1 MRRPIFVVITLCLL
15 LVFLLFP
22 ANAADEY
29 SKKET
34 LVRRIDS
41 ILNRTA
47 TGGTVAVEVVSLDTG
62 ETLYS
67 RNANASMIP
76 ASNMKLFTTA
86 AALQYLGPDF
96 KTITSIYLNGK
107 LGQDGVLDGDL
118 IIYGRGDPN
127 ISGRFSDGD
136 TTSIFK
142 EMVESLKAKGLQ
154 KVNGSIIGDDSY
166 FDAEYYGPWLPE
178 ESHKWYAAKV
188 SALSFNDNCI
198 DIYVTPGP
206 APGKRAKVGQSP
218 WTSYMRIRNRTSTT
232 TSRNNSVWVSPHPD
246 PSIILV
252 GGRIWHRKKG
262 ELLWFP
268 VESPPLYA
276 ATVFKETLERAGVR
290 VSGKPQALGSDHKS
304 VVPAGAMPVIE
315 HESLPLSELVK
326 VVNKRSQN
334 LHAELLLKHV
344 GLNQG
349 LGPTFSGGTRAIRNF
364 LKTAGIDTNAV
375 VIYDGSG
382 LCRSNRATAHSIVRL
397 LKYMDAGQSRD
408 VFRDSLAVVG
418 ADESLRTM
426 RWIVPAQKVRAKTG
440 SLKNVLSLSGYADGK
455 SERLAFSFIANDFEQ
470 GSQGAKEARDRICA
484 ELVKY

>member
-1 MRRPIFVVITLCLL
+1 MRRSILIATTLCLL
-15 LVFLLFP
+15 LVFLFLP
-22 ANAADEY
+22 ASAAEKY
-29 SKKET
+29 SKKEK
-34 LVRRIDS
+34 LARRIDS
-41 ILNRTA
+41 ILKRTSN
-47 TGGTVAVEVVSLDTG
+47 GGTLAIEVISLDTG

-96 KTITSIYLNGK
+96 KAITSIYLNGE
-107 LGQDGVLDGDL
+107 LGQDGILNGDL

-127 ISGRFSDGD
+127 ISARFSGEP
-136 TTSIFK
+136 TTIFK
-142 EMVESLKAKGLQ
+142 EMVESLKGSGLQ
-154 KVNGSIIGDDSY
+154 KVNGNIIGDDSY

-178 ESHKWYAAKV
+178 ESHKWYAARV

-198 DIYVTPGP
+198 DIYVTPGA

-232 TSRNNSVWVSPHPD
+232 TKRNNSVWASPHPN

-252 GGRIWHRKKG
+252 GGKIWNKKKG
-262 ELLWFP
+262 EVLWFP

-276 ATVFKETLERAGVR
+276 ATVFRETLERAGIR
-290 VSGKPQALGSDHKS
+290 VSGKSQALGPDHKS
-304 VVPAGAMPVIE
+304 VVPSGATPVIE
-315 HESLPLSELVK
+315 HESLPLSEIIK

-349 LGPTFSGGTRAIRNF
+349 LGPTFPGGTKAVRDFI
-364 LKTAGIDTNAV
+364 KTAGIDTNSV

-382 LCRSNRATAHSIVRL
+382 LCRSNKATVHSIVQL
-397 LKYMDAGQSRD
+397 LKHMDTGQWRD
-408 VFRDSLAVVG
+408 IFRDSLAVVG
-418 ADESLRTM
+418 VDESLRTM
-426 RWIVPAQKVRAKTG
+426 RWIVPARKVRGKTG
-440 SLKNVLSLSGYADGK
+440 SLKNVLSLSGYAEGR
-455 SERLAFSFIANDFEQ
+455 SERLAFSIIANDFEK